1 MVSFSPLRGEAR
13 LVFLLPAKRG
23 GVLGFPS
30 PRCAGRRAWFSF
42 SPLRGEKVP
51 KGRMRGLFAKSAPH
65 PASPPSPHVVG
76 RGKTKPAP
84 RCGEREEQKTRATLW
99 GEGRAKKTRAVR
111 GFFVGRIQI
120 NPLCAGR
127 RKPRLHNQFLQ
138 FGRQLLITSQQR
150 TTVDAA
156 GIHRAGGGPLEIA
169 DAAARFAHQ

>member
-1 MVSFSPLRGEAR
+1 MLSFSQLR
-13 LVFLLPAKRG
+13 
-23 GVLGFPS
+23 
-30 PRCAGRRAWFSF
+30 W
-42 SPLRGEKVP
+42 EKVP
-51 KGRMRGLFAKSAPH
+51 KGRMRVLFAKSAPH

-84 RCGEREEQKTRATLW
+84 RCGEREEQ
-99 GEGRAKKTRAVR
+99 KTRAVR

-138 FGRQLLITSQQR
+138 FGRQLLIAGQQCAAMN
-150 TTVDAA
+150 AA

-169 DAAARFAHQ
+169 DAAACFAHQ